1 MSTAEGLSP
10 FQQLSSDNR
19 GPIVTLVSV
28 CLLIVAV
35 IFVLAKFGSAIYFK
49 QRRTAVNTP
58 IWVALILSII
68 QVVVLQKAV
77 DNGLGRHE
85 DRLSESQIQTLS
97 KASRAQLCHF
107 RSRTDQSQFSF
118 AAQLLLL
125 IVLSLTKL
133 STILLIW
140 KLTPSKSLRLH
151 CTITAGV
158 VVGWTI
164 FALFGISFQCQLP
177 EAWLYRPERC
187 AGEGALFYP
196 IAVVNILTEIVLVV
210 LPFIM
215 MQNVQMAAQK
225 RVKILCSFSSRLCVV
240 GLAIAHLA
248 VLPSFVRSNDIT
260 CELYLS
266 TLRPQTNR
274 TGNSTLWHVI
284 GQAMMLTS
292 VTIACVPTLYHIFAG
307 LHSGLIT
314 TQIQLPD
321 SHELSRTGTGKYAKT
336 KTSAYINQTSSSGDW
351 AGGSGNRTRGRSR
364 EREQDRGRG
373 NGRARRD
380 SSLFDPR
387 NVDTAV
393 VTEITT
399 TNHNHNETQ
408 GAMMRSSSS
417 SEGTESTRRLTQEAM
432 GKQGVM
438 RTVDITVEIEDQHPR
453 MQEDRGRF

>member
-1 MSTAEGLSP
+1 MANAEGLTP
-10 FQQLSSDNR
+10 FQQLSTDNR

-68 QVVVLQKAV
+68 QVVILQKAV

-85 DRLSESQIQTLS
+85 NQLSEGQIQRLS
-97 KASRAQLCHF
+97 K
-107 RSRTDQSQFSF
+107 FSF
-118 AAQLLLL
+118 AAQLLL
-125 IVLSLTKL
+125 IVVLSLTKL

-140 KLTPSKSLRLH
+140 KLTPSKGLRLH
-151 CTITAGV
+151 CSITAAV
-158 VVGWTI
+158 VIGWMI
-164 FALFGISFQCQLP
+164 FALFGLSFQCQLP

-196 IAVVNILTEIVLVV
+196 IAVINILTEIVLVV
-210 LPFIM
+210 LPYIM
-215 MQNVQMAAQK
+215 MQNVQMASQK

-240 GLAIAHLA
+240 GLAITHLA
-248 VLPSFVRSNDIT
+248 LLPSFVRSNDIT
-260 CELYLS
+260 WDS
-266 TLRPQTNR
+266 
-274 TGNSTLWHVI
+274 SIWHVI

-321 SHELSRTGTGKYAKT
+321 GHELSRTGTGKYAKT
-336 KTSAYINQTSSSGDW
+336 KTSAYLNQTSSSGDW
-351 AGGSGNRTRGRSR
+351 GGGSGNRTRGRST
-364 EREQDRGRG
+364 EREQDTGRG
-373 NGRARRD
+373 NGRTRRD

-387 NVDTAV
+387 NVDTTV

-399 TNHNHNETQ
+399 TNHNHQETQ
-408 GAMMRSSSS
+408 GTMMRSSSS

-438 RTVDITVEIEDQHPR
+438 RTVDITVKIEDQHPR
-453 MQEDRGRF
+453 GQDDRGRL